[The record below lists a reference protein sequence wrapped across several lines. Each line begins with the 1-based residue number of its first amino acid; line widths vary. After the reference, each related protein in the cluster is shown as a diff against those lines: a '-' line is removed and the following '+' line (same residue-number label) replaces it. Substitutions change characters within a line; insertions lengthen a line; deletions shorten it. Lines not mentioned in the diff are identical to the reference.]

1 MQWFYPA
8 LYTRRHVEWKRY
20 ALKAYLCWSI
30 CVDIAALSGLMWYIF
45 R

>member
-1 MQWFYPA
+1 MR
-8 LYTRRHVEWKRY
+8 LYLPIHEYRRSVEWKRY

>member
-1 MQWFYPA
+1 MQWFY
-8 LYTRRHVEWKRY
+8 LIQYIRRPDEWKKL

-30 CVDIAALSGLMWYIF
+30 CVDIAALTGLIWYLL